1 MLQSPASALPVSLRQ
16 FFLQLQLSPAIP
28 VISHRL
34 HLSPAIPVIPHRLH
48 LSPADRLWSVPLH
61 PDFLQH
67 PLYLFQMF
75 QCCCPGLLRTFPC
88 PAVYFQRLHGSYL
101 PNLHQNSRF
110 RQKRFPAPVPVYFLN
125 LFQFQDYS
133 CLRNSCHSQNQCL
146 SQNYCLFQ
154 IRCRTDFRIQILF
167 GNQFPNRFHPRNFRC
182 YFLSYLRPQNFR
194 RHFLSCPCSQNSHCY
209 FPNCFRSQNRCFRNC
224 FLQMS
229 CLCFHWNFLQLR
241 FLQKCLRPQSFRHRW
256 SCLRFQKRRPRRIL
270 LRPNCHRPQ
279 SFRRQNLRCL
289 RPQHPDCFHS
299 RNLQC
304 RRPHKKPMSL

>member
-48 LSPADRLWSVPLH
+48 LSPAIPVIPHRLHLSPADRLWSVPLH
-61 PDFLQH
+61 PDFLQR

-133 CLRNSCHSQNQCL
+133 CLWNSCHSQNQCL
-146 SQNYCLFQ
+146 SQK
-154 IRCRTDFRIQILF
+154 CRQTDLQIQILF
-167 GNQFPNRFHPRNFRC
+167 RNQFPNCFHPQSFHCYLPSCFHYQNWYFRNCCLQTSCLRCLQNFPRLRCRRNCRRLQNFRCHRKHPRFRNFR
-182 YFLSYLRPQNFR
+182 P
-194 RHFLSCPCSQNSHCY
+194 
-209 FPNCFRSQNRCFRNC
+209 
-224 FLQMS
+224 LQS
-229 CLCFHWNFLQLR
+229 
-241 FLQKCLRPQSFRHRW
+241 
-256 SCLRFQKRRPRRIL
+256 L